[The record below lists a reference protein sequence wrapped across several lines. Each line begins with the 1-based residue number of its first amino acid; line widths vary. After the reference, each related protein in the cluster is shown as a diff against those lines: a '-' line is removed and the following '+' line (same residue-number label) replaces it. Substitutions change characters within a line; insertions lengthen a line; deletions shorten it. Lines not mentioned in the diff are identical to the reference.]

1 MDLGLKDKVAI
12 VAASSKGL
20 GKAVAMEL
28 AKEGAKVVVC
38 SRSEEVLVATAQEIG
53 AATKAEVLALPVDV
67 TKRAD
72 VTKLVEKTIERFGKI
87 DILVANAGGPPS
99 GSFENFSDEDW
110 AKALELNFLS
120 SVRMAREVMPHM
132 KKQGNGRIIFVT
144 SVSVKQPIDGLV
156 LSNAARAGVTGLAK
170 SLANELGKYNITVNS
185 VLPGYTATDRAISL
199 RKARAEREKRPE
211 EELEKEQV
219 KDIPLGRIGQPD
231 EFAAAVTFLASSRA
245 SYITGVALL
254 VDGGIYKGLM

>member
-72 VTKLVEKTIERFGKI
+72 VTKLVEKTIER
-87 DILVANAGGPPS
+87 
-99 GSFENFSDEDW
+99 SFENFSDEDW